1 VARDHDYWVY
11 ILTNKNQTVLYIGM
25 TNSLSRRLY
34 EHRAGEAD
42 GFAPQ
47 YQCRTLIYYE
57 HYRDVRDAIARE
69 SQLKKWSRA
78 KKLALIR
85 RMNPR
90 WDDLAP
96 PILDEQ

>member
-1 VARDHDYWVY
+1 MARDHDYWVY
-11 ILTNKNQTVLYIGM
+11 ILTNKNQKVLYIGM
-25 TNSLSRRLY
+25 TNSLSRRVY
-34 EHRAGEAD
+34 QHRSDDTE
-42 GFAPQ
+42 GFAAQ
-47 YQCRTLIYYE
+47 YQCRTRIYYE

-78 KKLALIR
+78 KNVALIHG
-85 RMNPR
+85 MNPR